1 MKKIMLLML
10 ITSLVMVMSVS
21 CEGDIFQSISS
32 FMGHTSENVLISSG
46 VITPSTENV
55 EAVKTTLAGVDDET
69 DVADVADELRDSIE
83 EILASEGETGSAG
96 EMLDDPVDEED
107 IPTDVSDRMDALGTD
122 LGVDIVIE
130 DEGDL
135 AVAIL
140 LTDLMDKA
148 EAAGDT
154 PTDEEKE
161 ELARDT
167 QLLLDFIKKTSSIG
181 NLDVT
186 GAVGD
191 LLEEMLE
198 ERVRAAVTR
207 EPSPEE
213 EGYDLADILD
223 IAGPVFEMYFLATDT
238 DGNGEI
244 SEEEFDAVK
253 SDYAKLRATSE
264 NGAASIVGSTYQM
277 RLSDILYY
285 ISSMLV
291 TENDNLLPVDPD
303 TGDAVVYPSMRDLF
317 NLVHLYLESGSDEA
331 PTGSEWDFLTDEYIE
346 DMMNLL
352 YEAVLEPAPG
362 ESVTAFEETLIN
374 ISMAIPDNDFITEAI
389 QDAID
394 YLHEQAL

>member
-1 MKKIMLLML
+1 MKKIMLLIL
-10 ITSLVMVMSVS
+10 ITSLVVVMSVS

-55 EAVKTTLAGVDDET
+55 EAMKTTLAGVSSET
-69 DVADVADELRDSIE
+69 TAEEVADDLRDSIE
-83 EILASEGETGSAG
+83 EMLASEGETGSAA
-96 EMLDDPVDEED
+96 ELLNDPVDEED
-107 IPTDVSDRMDALGTD
+107 IPTEVSDRMEALGTE
-122 LGVDIVIE
+122 LGVDIEIE

-140 LTDLMDKA
+140 LTDLMEKA
-148 EAAGDT
+148 DAAGDT
-154 PTDEEKE
+154 PTDEQKE

-167 QLLLDFIKKTSSIG
+167 QLLLDFIKRTSSIG

-191 LLEEMLE
+191 LLEGMLE

-207 EPSPEE
+207 STEAEE
-213 EGYDLADILD
+213 EGYDLAEILD

-238 DGNGEI
+238 DNSGDI
-244 SEEEFDAVK
+244 SVAEFDAVK

-264 NGAASIVGSTYQM
+264 KGAASIVGSTYQM

-285 ISSMLV
+285 ISSILV

-303 TGDAVVYPSMRDLF
+303 TGDLVAYPSMRELF
-317 NLVHLYLESGSDEA
+317 NLVHLYLESESDVA
-331 PTGSEWDFLTDEYIE
+331 PTGAEWDFLTEEYIE
-346 DMMNLL
+346 EMMNMV
-352 YEAVLEPAPG
+352 YAAVLEPVPG
-362 ESVTAFEETLIN
+362 ETRTAFEETLIN

-389 QDAID
+389 QDAIQF
-394 YLHEQAL
+394 LHDQAQ